1 MVVACCS
8 HKTLPFATCK
18 CVDYNG
24 KIEFYDLSAMLR
36 VRVNT
41 ESRKKMGTIRVT
53 MCKGGFF
60 LQWANSTRYCRKPY
74 LPYRLIFD
82 IFDNVDT
89 IGHRSS

>member
-53 MCKGGFF
+53 MCKGVFF
-60 LQWANSTRYCRKPY
+60 STVGKFYEALQET
-74 LPYRLIFD
+74 IF
-82 IFDNVDT
+82 T
-89 IGHRSS
+89 L

>member
-60 LQWANSTRYCRKPY
+60 YSGQILRGTAGNHIYP
-74 LPYRLIFD
+74 
-82 IFDNVDT
+82 
-89 IGHRSS
+89 IG

>member
-1 MVVACCS
+1 VVVACCS

-60 LQWANSTRYCRKPY
+60 STVGKFYEALQET
-74 LPYRLIFD
+74 IF
-82 IFDNVDT
+82 T
-89 IGHRSS
+89 L